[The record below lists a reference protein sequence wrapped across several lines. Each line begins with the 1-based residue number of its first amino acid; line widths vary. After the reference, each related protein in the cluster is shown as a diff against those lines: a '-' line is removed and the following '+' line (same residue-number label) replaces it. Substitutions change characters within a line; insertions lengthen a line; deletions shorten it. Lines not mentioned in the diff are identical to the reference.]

1 MYLWGDRR
9 SGLKLVH
16 KIGSIRCR
24 WLDEATRMTEL
35 ENQILRHAYDSQVRQ
50 GNEDLHCEV
59 FMEHSPIYHCH
70 QG

>member
-1 MYLWGDRR
+1 MYLCGDRR

-24 WLDEATRMTEL
+24 WLDEATRITEL
-35 ENQILRHAYDSQVRQ
+35 ENQILRHAYGSQVHH
-50 GNEDLHCEV
+50 GEGVLNHEV
-59 FMEHSPIYHCH
+59 SVDNSPIYHCH